1 MSISNHLPAVASSL
15 INHNIRVGVVGF
27 PAGVSPLV
35 FRTKTT
41 LACNLPLDQ
50 FWALFPVGLRRAGH
64 EIQFPPLL
72 AHELHGLDLL
82 PLVLEALLLRRHS
95 GLAAPPAL
103 RPPPALARGSLL
115 LLPPLHVHGIDL
127 HAVVLVAAAAALW
140 GQGARAL
147 APAGRDAL
155 GLQAN
160 AVQLGLHIFDLLL
173 APPPG
178 QSRFVGALELTL
190 LLGNLLLVA
199 DGLVQHLLLLVQIAA
214 HVLLVQVFRGQLLF
228 LSLQLLQLRRDI
240 WVDVVGHVLA
250 VQDLR
255 LHVPP
260 PLLALEVVVLAE
272 VAAVHAGAAVLQ
284 LQVLLGLP
292 LGRLVGV
299 HAVLRGE
306 HALRDEGRAGA
317 GVPRAGLR
325 HRQPVH
331 HVRHL
336 LAR

>member
-1 MSISNHLPAVASSL
+1 MSTSNHLPAAASSL
-15 INHNIRVGVVGF
+15 ITHNIRVGVVGF

-35 FRTKTT
+35 FRAKAT

-115 LLPPLHVHGIDL
+115 LLPPVHVHGVDL
-127 HAVVLVAAAAALW
+127 HAVFCFFPR
-140 GQGARAL
+140 GEGARAL

-160 AVQLGLHIFDLLL
+160 TVQLGLHIFDLLL
-173 APPPG
+173 TPPPG

-190 LLGNLLLVA
+190 LLRNLLLVA